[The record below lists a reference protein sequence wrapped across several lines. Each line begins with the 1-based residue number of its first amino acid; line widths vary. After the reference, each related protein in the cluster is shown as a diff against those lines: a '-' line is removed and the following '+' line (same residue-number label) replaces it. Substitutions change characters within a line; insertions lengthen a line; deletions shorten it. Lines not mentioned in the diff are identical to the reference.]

1 MKFESIMKDIEKV
14 IEEQIELEL
23 YELKGSGEP
32 QFQVK
37 MINGEKIAEE
47 DIVLIDL
54 KKTHS
59 FMSAS
64 GTYIPIDHSNYLG
77 LLEVFYCKK
86 KKGLFGRESLKAIN
100 SVRKPYHLD
109 ALERGE
115 DKRVSLKELMA

>member
-1 MKFESIMKDIEKV
+1 MKYENIMKDIERV

-32 QFQVK
+32 QFQVT
-37 MINGEKIAEE
+37 MINGEKVSEE
-47 DIVLIDL
+47 NIVLIDL
-54 KKTHS
+54 KRTHS

-86 KKGLFGRESLKAIN
+86 KKGLFGKETLKAIS

-109 ALERGE
+109 KLEAGE
-115 DKRVSLKELMA
+115 DVKVSLVELMK